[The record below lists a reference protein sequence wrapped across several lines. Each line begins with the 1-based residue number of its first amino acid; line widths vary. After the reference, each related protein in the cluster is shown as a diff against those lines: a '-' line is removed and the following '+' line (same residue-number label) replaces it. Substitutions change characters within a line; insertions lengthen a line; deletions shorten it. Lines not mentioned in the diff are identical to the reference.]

1 MHKKNHIH
9 IYLFRFSF
17 CATLI
22 FPAQSM
28 FLDSCGVKN
37 VFKTKCFK
45 KIFFLQANDLEETIK
60 RIQTH
65 KGVLGMMIVNN
76 DGKYL

>member
-1 MHKKNHIH
+1 M
-9 IYLFRFSF
+9 FS
-17 CATLI
+17 
-22 FPAQSM
+22 
-28 FLDSCGVKN
+28 
-37 VFKTKCFK
+37 TKCFK

-76 DGKYL
+76 DGNYNIKNQLYVFNIFSWKMNFKFNFHEKKIHF

>member
-1 MHKKNHIH
+1 M
-9 IYLFRFSF
+9 L
-17 CATLI
+17 ALI
-22 FPAQSM
+22 FPAQSI
-28 FLDSCGVKN
+28 FLDCCGVKN

-45 KIFFLQANDLEETIK
+45 KVFFLQANDLEETIK

-76 DGKYL
+76 DGK

>member
-1 MHKKNHIH
+1 
-9 IYLFRFSF
+9 
-17 CATLI
+17 
-22 FPAQSM
+22 M
-28 FLDSCGVKN
+28 FY
-37 VFKTKCFK
+37 

-76 DGKYL
+76 DGK